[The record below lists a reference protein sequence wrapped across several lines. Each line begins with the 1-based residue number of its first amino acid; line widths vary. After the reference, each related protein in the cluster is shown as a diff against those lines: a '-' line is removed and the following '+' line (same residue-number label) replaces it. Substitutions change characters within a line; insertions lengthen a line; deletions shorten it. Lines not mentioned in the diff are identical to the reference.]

1 MVCPV
6 NTLGVTLLI
15 AIKSAGDLKL
25 GRKFNI
31 LYDRTKIKIAPNAEK
46 NPNEIYLK
54 K

>member
-46 NPNEIYLK
+46 KPKRNLFK